1 MKKIKKIAKKRN
13 KRIIKKAKKNVSKFP
28 KAKVIL
34 RFAALPQA
42 TDKFIKVGNRLIG
55 HDQPVFITAEI
66 GINHNGDLA
75 LAKQLI
81 NAAVTAGCDAVKFQ
95 KRTVPVIYSP
105 EELAKPR
112 EVNKE
117 ILRNAVARG
126 VLSPEATA
134 RLKTSNFENSVNGD
148 LKWALEFT
156 KDEYDEIARYAR
168 DKNIIWFASCWDEEA
183 VDFMREFD
191 IPVYKIASASLTDHN
206 LLRHTRAVGKPIILS
221 TGMSDLALV
230 KKAVATLKKDNLGL
244 MHSVSTYPTEPE
256 HINLLSIHTLHNEF
270 GLPTG
275 YSGHEVGISPSF
287 AAAVLGACMIERHI
301 TIDRAMPGSDKAVS
315 VEPQGMKILVDY
327 IRLWEKAKGDG
338 VKKIHEA
345 ELPVIAKLRRK

>member
-42 TDKFIKVGNRLIG
+42 TDKFIKVGNRLIS

-168 DKNIIWFASCWDEEA
+168 DKNIIWFGSL
-183 VDFMREFD
+183 
-191 IPVYKIASASLTDHN
+191 PVGTKRRWILCGSLTFPSTK
-206 LLRHTRAVGKPIILS
+206 LLPLR
-221 TGMSDLALV
+221 
-230 KKAVATLKKDNLGL
+230 
-244 MHSVSTYPTEPE
+244 
-256 HINLLSIHTLHNEF
+256 
-270 GLPTG
+270 LPTIIFCG
-275 YSGHEVGISPSF
+275 TLEQLANPLF
-287 AAAVLGACMIERHI
+287 FPPA
-301 TIDRAMPGSDKAVS
+301 
-315 VEPQGMKILVDY
+315 
-327 IRLWEKAKGDG
+327 
-338 VKKIHEA
+338 
-345 ELPVIAKLRRK
+345 